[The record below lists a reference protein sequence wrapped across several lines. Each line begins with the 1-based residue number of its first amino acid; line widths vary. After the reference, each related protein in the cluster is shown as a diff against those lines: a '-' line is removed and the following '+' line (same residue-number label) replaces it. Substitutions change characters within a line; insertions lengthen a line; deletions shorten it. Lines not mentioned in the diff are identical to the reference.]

1 MKHIKL
7 GKVNIKEYMQ
17 QKKQHIQEKK
27 NAREAKRK
35 IKDEARKNSA
45 FGKMMQKAYFIMNK
59 VSLLLHALL
68 ACGINFII
76 ESISRHSFVEAWEYM
91 MISPKTFLFNAYMIF
106 STFLIVYIVRRR
118 VFARII
124 ISAIWLVL
132 GIVNGYMLSVR
143 VTPFNAQDLKVI
155 DDAVTMIDKYFT
167 GLQGFLII
175 VAILI
180 VVSWMAYMWKYAGK
194 YEGKMFRIAAVIISV
209 LGIGSVVPLT
219 NYAIENR
226 IVSNYFGNIAFA
238 YEDYGLPYCF
248 CASLFN
254 TGIDQPGVY
263 SEETIGWIN
272 RDDSLTEVS
281 ADREEMPNIILI
293 QLESFFDTN
302 EVEFFTTSKDP
313 IPTFRSLM
321 KNYSSG
327 YCKVPSVGAGTAN
340 TEFEVLTGM
349 NLRYFGPGEYPYKT
363 ILKEQETESVA
374 SALKA
379 FGYGAHA
386 LHNNGGNFYS
396 RADVFNNMGFDSY
409 TSKEFMNI
417 LQYTENGWA
426 KDDILTQHIL
436 NAMDSTEQQ
445 DFVFCITVEGHG
457 DYNKVVENP
466 EILVEG
472 IEDEELKNSWEYYV
486 NHLYETDKFI
496 ADLLSELEKRNEPT
510 VLVMY
515 GDHLPTM
522 GLEAKDLK
530 NRYVYNTNYVVWDNI
545 GLEKEDRNIPT
556 YQLMAD
562 VFEKLDIHSGT
573 IFNYHQARRQT
584 EQYLSDL
591 ELLQY
596 DMLYGNGYVYG
607 GNENRPEI
615 RGDFQMGIL
624 DVTLSGMHENL
635 DGTYS
640 FYGENMTANSKIYVN
655 GDKQT
660 TQFLNNTRIE
670 LKECEL
676 QEGDIIVVSQVGS
689 SNRVFRSS
697 VEYAY
702 QQGELVLA
710 SEYVPPVEEPLEAN
724 LDENAG
730 TDTTETS
737 DTETSDTGITE
748 NETSTTNGEQ

>member
-1 MKHIKL
+1 MKRIHI
-7 GKVNIKEYMQ
+7 GKTDIKEYMQ
-17 QKKQHIQEKK
+17 QKKQR
-27 NAREAKRK
+27 REEKRK
-35 IKDEARKNSA
+35 AKEEARKNSA
-45 FGKMMQKAYFIMNK
+45 FGKFMQKVCVFMNK
-59 VSLLLHALL
+59 ISLLLHAFL
-68 ACGINFII
+68 ACGINFVI
-76 ESISRHSFVEAWEYM
+76 EAISRHSAVKAWEYM
-91 MISPKTFLFNAYMIF
+91 ILSPWTFLFNAYMIF
-106 STFLIVYIVRRR
+106 ATLLIVYIVKRR

-124 ISAIWLVL
+124 ISAVWLVL

-167 GLQGFLII
+167 GLQGVLII
-175 VAILI
+175 TAIVI
-180 VVSWMAYMWKYAGK
+180 VVAWLVHMWRRGGK
-194 YEGKMFRIAAVIISV
+194 YEGKMHRIIAGVVTV
-209 LGIGSVVPLT
+209 LGIGAIVPLT
-219 NYAIENR
+219 DFAIDNR
-226 IVSNYFGNIAFA
+226 VLSDYFGNIAFA

-254 TGIDQPGVY
+254 TGIDQPSVY
-263 SEETIGWIN
+263 SEKTIAEIN
-272 RDDSLTEVS
+272 QDNILTEVS
-281 ADREEMPNIILI
+281 SDREEMPNIILI

-302 EVEFFTTSKDP
+302 EVEFFTTSEDP
-313 IPTFRSLM
+313 IPTFRYLM
-321 KNYSSG
+321 ENYSSG

-363 ILKEQETESVA
+363 ILKYQETESVA
-374 SALKA
+374 TALKE

-409 TSKEFMNI
+409 TSKEFMNV

-457 DYNKVVENP
+457 DYPEEQVIADPKIKVD
-466 EILVEG
+466 G
-472 IEDEELKNSWEYYV
+472 IEDEGLKNAWEYYV

-496 ADLLSELEKRNEPT
+496 ADLLAELEERGEPT

-530 NRYVYNTNYVVWDNI
+530 NRYLYNTNYVIWDNI
-545 GLEKEDRNIPT
+545 GLEKQDRNIPT
-556 YQLMAD
+556 YQLMAE
-562 VFEKLDIHSGT
+562 VFEQLDIHSGT
-573 IFNYHQARRQT
+573 VFNYHQQRRQSK
-584 EQYLSDL
+584 QYLADL

-596 DMLYGNGYVYG
+596 DMLYGESYVYG
-607 GNENRPEI
+607 GLENKPTRQGE
-615 RGDFQMGIL
+615 FQMGIL
-624 DVTLSGMHENL
+624 DVTLSGIQMNL

-689 SNRVFRSS
+689 SNRVFRST

-702 QQGELVLA
+702 QEGKLVLA
-710 SEYVPPVEEPLEAN
+710 SEYVAPVKEPEAEEPAAEEPA
-724 LDENAG
+724 EG
-730 TDTTETS
+730 EGQTEES
-737 DTETSDTGITE
+737 TEGKTE
-748 NETSTTNGEQ
+748 ETQQ

>member
-1 MKHIKL
+1 MKHIKIE
-7 GKVNIKEYMQ
+7 KKDIKEYMQ
-17 QKKQHIQEKK
+17 QKKQRMKEKK
-27 NAREAKRK
+27 AEREEKRK
-35 IKDEARKNSA
+35 AKEEAYRNSA
-45 FGKMMQKAYFIMNK
+45 FGHTMQKVCTIMNQI
-59 VSLLLHALL
+59 SLLLHVFL
-68 ACGINFII
+68 ACGINFVI
-76 ESISRHSFVEAWEYM
+76 EALSRHSLVKAWEYLV
-91 MISPKTFLFNAYMIF
+91 ISPEAFLFNSYMIF
-106 STFLIVYIVRRR
+106 ATLLIVYIVRRR
-118 VFARII
+118 LFARLI
-124 ISAIWLVL
+124 ISASWLIL

-155 DDAVTMIDKYFT
+155 DDAVTMLDKYFT
-167 GLQGFLII
+167 GMQGVLII
-175 VAILI
+175 SAIVI
-180 VVSWMAYMWKYAGK
+180 VVSWMVHMWKRGGK
-194 YEGKMFRIAAVIISV
+194 YEGKIYRIPAAVIAA
-209 LGIGSVVPLT
+209 LGIASIIPMT

-272 RDDSLTEVS
+272 RDDNLMQVS
-281 ADREEMPNIILI
+281 SDREENPNVILI

-313 IPTFRSLM
+313 IPTFRYLM
-321 KNYSSG
+321 ENYSSG

-363 ILKEQETESVA
+363 ILKYQETESIA
-374 SALKA
+374 SALKK

-426 KDDILTQHIL
+426 KDNVLTQHIL
-436 NAMDSTEQQ
+436 NAMDSTKQQ

-457 DYNKVVENP
+457 DYEEVVENP

-472 IEDEELKNSWEYYV
+472 IEDEKLKNSWEYYV

-496 ADLLSELEKRNEPT
+496 ADLLAELEKRNEPT

-545 GLEKEDRNIPT
+545 GLQKEDRNIPT

-562 VFEKLDIHSGT
+562 VLEKLDIHSGT

-584 EQYLSDL
+584 DQYLSDL

-596 DMLYGNGYVYG
+596 DMLYGKGYVYG
-607 GNENRPEI
+607 GNDKRPTI
-615 RGDFQMGIL
+615 KGDFQMGIL

-655 GDKQT
+655 GDKQR

-670 LKECEL
+670 LKDCEL
-676 QEGDIIVVSQVGS
+676 EEGDIIVVSQVGS
-689 SNRVFRSS
+689 SSRVFRST

-710 SEYVPPVEEPLEAN
+710 SEYVAPVEEPAQPASSEEAQG
-724 LDENAG
+724 AAA
-730 TDTTETS
+730 TTEG
-737 DTETSDTGITE
+737 DADVGTGSEE
-748 NETSTTNGEQ
+748 NTVQQ

>member
-1 MKHIKL
+1 MKHIKI
-7 GKVNIKEYMQ
+7 GKTDIKEYMQ
-17 QKKQHIQEKK
+17 QKKQH
-27 NAREAKRK
+27 REEKRK
-35 IKDEARKNSA
+35 AKEEARRNSA
-45 FGKMMQKAYFIMNK
+45 YGKAIQKLCVAMNK
-59 VSLLLHALL
+59 ISLLLHILL

-76 ESISRHSFVEAWEYM
+76 EALSRHSIIETWEYM
-91 MISPKTFLFNAYMIF
+91 IISPWTFLFNAYMIF
-106 STFLIVYIVRRR
+106 ATLLIVYIVRRR

-124 ISAIWLVL
+124 VSIIWLVL

-167 GLQGFLII
+167 GMQGALII
-175 VAILI
+175 TAILI
-180 VVSWMAYMWKYAGK
+180 VVAWIIHMWKRGGK
-194 YEGKMFRIAAVIISV
+194 YEGKMHRIIAAAAAVVGIGVII
-209 LGIGSVVPLT
+209 PLT
-219 NYAIENR
+219 DLAIENR
-226 IVSNYFGNIAFA
+226 VVSNYFGNIAFA

-254 TGIDQPGVY
+254 TGIDQPSGY
-263 SEETIGWIN
+263 SEDVITEIN
-272 RDDSLTEVS
+272 QDGELTEVS
-281 ADREEMPNIILI
+281 TSLEKMPNIVLI

-302 EVEFFTTSKDP
+302 EVEFFTTSEDP
-313 IPTFRSLM
+313 IPTFHYLM
-321 KNYSSG
+321 ENYSSG

-363 ILKEQETESVA
+363 ILKYQETESVA
-374 SALKA
+374 SALKT

-409 TSKEFMNI
+409 TSKEFMNV

-426 KDDILTQHIL
+426 KDDILTQHII

-457 DYNKVVENP
+457 DYNEIVANP
-466 EILVEG
+466 RITVEG
-472 IEDEELKNSWEYYV
+472 IEDESLKNSWEYYV
-486 NHLYETDKFI
+486 NHLYETDRFI
-496 ADLLSELEKRNEPT
+496 ADLLTELEKRNEPT

-545 GLEKEDRNIPT
+545 GLKKEDRNIPT

-584 EQYLSDL
+584 KQYLSDL

-596 DMLYGNGYVYG
+596 DMLYGKSYVYG
-607 GNENRPEI
+607 GIKNKPTREGE
-615 RGDFQMGIL
+615 FQMGIL
-624 DVTLSGMHENL
+624 DVTLSGMQENL

-640 FYGENMTANSKIYVN
+640 FYGENMTANSKIFVN
-655 GDKQT
+655 GNKQK
-660 TQFLNNTRIE
+660 TQFLNNTRLE
-670 LKECEL
+670 LKECKL
-676 QEGDIIVVSQVGS
+676 QEGDVIVVSQVGS
-689 SNRVFRSS
+689 SNRVFRST

-702 QQGELVLA
+702 QQGQLVLA
-710 SEYVPPVEEPLEAN
+710 SEYVPPVENEPDQASI
-724 LDENAG
+724 DGTG
-730 TDTTETS
+730 TDEATSAADTADGTE
-737 DTETSDTGITE
+737 ET
-748 NETSTTNGEQ
+748 Q